1 MYSIFE
7 KLLKEH
13 GVTAYKV
20 SKATGVTTSTLTAWK
35 KGDYTPKADK
45 LQKIADYFGVT
56 LPYLMGQTDI
66 REDFEND
73 PDYYVPAEYREM
85 GMDAEAYY
93 RFKKAESEDAQREQ
107 SSFSAQHDP
116 YTEHEVKVL
125 DAYRSKP
132 EMQPAVDRLLG
143 VEPEE
148 SEYIELV
155 ARGGKYKVKKE
166 DVVKWAKQLDLEHN
180 EEDHD
185 LC

>member
-1 MYSIFE
+1 MSDEKEKKIFS
-7 KLLKEH
+7 KNLNYYMKKH
-13 GVTAYKV
+13 GKTQPDIIAALGINK
-20 SKATGVTTSTLTAWK
+20 STISTWCNGTKMPRMGTIQSL
-35 KGDYTPKADK
+35 
-45 LQKIADYFGVT
+45 ADYFG
-56 LPYLMGQTDI
+56 I
-66 REDFEND
+66 
-73 PDYYVPAEYREM
+73 
-85 GMDAEAYY
+85 
-93 RFKKAESEDAQREQ
+93 KKSDLVEEKQETSPEVIT
-107 SSFSAQHDP
+107 

>member
-1 MYSIFE
+1 MPRMGTIQS
-7 KLLKEH
+7 L
-13 GVTAYKV
+13 
-20 SKATGVTTSTLTAWK
+20 
-35 KGDYTPKADK
+35 
-45 LQKIADYFGVT
+45 ADYFG
-56 LPYLMGQTDI
+56 I
-66 REDFEND
+66 
-73 PDYYVPAEYREM
+73 
-85 GMDAEAYY
+85 
-93 RFKKAESEDAQREQ
+93 KKSDLVEEKQETSPEVIT
-107 SSFSAQHDP
+107 